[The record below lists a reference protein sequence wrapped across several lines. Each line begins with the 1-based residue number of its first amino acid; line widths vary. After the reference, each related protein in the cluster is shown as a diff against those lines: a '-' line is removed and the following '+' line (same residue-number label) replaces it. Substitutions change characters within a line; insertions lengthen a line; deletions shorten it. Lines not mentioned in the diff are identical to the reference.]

1 MSINDF
7 DTFEDYVRYRET
19 HGYTEQELDK
29 LLAILE
35 REEDIQD
42 KYDQFNQRSDDLYGY
57 ATPIHLYQY
66 GDRMERIRH
75 RNKICNTRRR

>member
-7 DTFEDYVRYRET
+7 DTIEDYIRYRET

-42 KYDQFNQRSDDLYGY
+42 EYDQFN
-57 ATPIHLYQY
+57 
-66 GDRMERIRH
+66 
-75 RNKICNTRRR
+75 

>member
-19 HGYTEQELDK
+19 HGYTEQEMDK

-35 REEDIQD
+35 REEVFQYE
-42 KYDQFNQRSDDLYGY
+42 YDELD
-57 ATPIHLYQY
+57 
-66 GDRMERIRH
+66 
-75 RNKICNTRRR
+75 